1 MQENLRISIMNKNLP
16 MLREM
21 NNKQK
26 HNTAMNNKVQKHFQ
40 ILMKNQK
47 IMIKILIKNY
57 NNPILNNINMNKT
70 NKKDLI

>member
-1 MQENLRISIMNKNLP
+1 
-16 MLREM
+16 
-21 NNKQK
+21 
-26 HNTAMNNKVQKHFQ
+26 MNNKVQKHFQ